1 MTRLPVLRALLTA
14 HLSLVA
20 IVWVIMILGTHVIL
34 AVYELSSP
42 ADMDRSIWHYA
53 ATQVS
58 RWLAFF
64 CGIDAIT
71 TYLRLHVAHGRTRGD
86 FLRQLWPYFI
96 GLAAPLGL
104 LLTLG
109 YLVERLAYGFAGGKQ
124 HIMFAAS
131 FGDAGNYP
139 GIFGAYTLTMVLFAV
154 TGSLLAVAFTR
165 NVLLGLA
172 LIPFAVVLV
181 APSEVL
187 VGLNGIPKFTELLE
201 ELDFPQGLV
210 VALSPAG
217 VVLAGVV
224 IWGLMRRMPLR
235 PRVA

>member
-1 MTRLPVLRALLTA
+1 MTRLPMLRTLLTA
-14 HLSLVA
+14 HLSFVA
-20 IVWVIMILGTHVIL
+20 IVWVIMMLGTYVIL
-34 AVYELSSP
+34 AVHDMGSP
-42 ADMDRSIWHYA
+42 VDMDRSIWHYV

-86 FLRQLWPYFI
+86 FLRQLWPYFV
-96 GLAAPLGL
+96 GLAAPLAL
-104 LLTLG
+104 LLTVG
-109 YLVERLAYGFAGGKQ
+109 YLAERLVYGLAGGRQ
-124 HIMFAAS
+124 AIVLATS

-139 GIFGAYTLTMVLFAV
+139 GIFGAYTLTMGLFAV
-154 TGSLLAVAFTR
+154 AGSLLAVAFTR

-172 LIPFAVVLV
+172 LIPFGVVLI

-187 VGLNGIPKFTELLE
+187 VGLNGIPLFAKMFE
-201 ELDFPQGLV
+201 ELNYPRSLV
-210 VALSPAG
+210 VTLSLAG
-217 VVLAGVV
+217 VVLAGVA
-224 IWGLMRRMPLR
+224 IWALMRRMPVR